1 MNQTADRYVS
11 FIGIDCTG
19 NSRRLAER
27 ILMHITDPEK
37 SNAFWDRFKQRL
49 AGADAE
55 AERRVADEMCLL
67 CSHVSYI
74 EELFEQYD
82 DAEGLAL
89 LEKLEME
96 CC

>member
-1 MNQTADRYVS
+1 MNQIADRYVS
-11 FIGIDCTG
+11 FIGIDCNG
-19 NSRRLAER
+19 NARRLAER
-27 ILMHITDPEK
+27 ILLHITEPEK

-49 AGADAE
+49 AGAEADASS
-55 AERRVADEMCLL
+55 RVADEMCLL

-82 DAEGLAL
+82 DSEGLDL
-89 LEKLEME
+89 LQKLEME